1 MNTLLIRNPA
11 LSLSPAPFLFKP
23 SPYLL
28 PRRVIFCSW
37 KEVMDARVQL
47 IQISRSFLLPEVF
60 LQSVVVSY
68 YVKISDF
75 PLRFLLGITSKDVA
89 LNKTYQQV

>member
-1 MNTLLIRNPA
+1 
-11 LSLSPAPFLFKP
+11 
-23 SPYLL
+23 
-28 PRRVIFCSW
+28 
-37 KEVMDARVQL
+37 MDARVQL

-68 YVKISDF
+68 YVKIS
-75 PLRFLLGITSKDVA
+75 LRFLLGITSKDVA